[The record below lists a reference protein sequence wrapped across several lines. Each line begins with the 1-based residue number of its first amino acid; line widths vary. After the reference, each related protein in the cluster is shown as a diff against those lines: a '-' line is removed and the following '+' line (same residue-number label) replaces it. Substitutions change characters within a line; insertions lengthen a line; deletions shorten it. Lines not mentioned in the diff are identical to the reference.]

1 MHSLIL
7 INECVFIFLTKNETM
22 EFEKIKIEI
31 NDKELELINELND
44 VKNKISDLDA
54 KNLNNDLMES
64 IKSKSIETI
73 TMALGVSDILENTM
87 HNTNATAFESEMKNY
102 QKWENTPNTERS
114 VKYINQYTTG
124 NEFEQLI
131 NKTKKLSYQSKE
143 HRKQLAGREFDLK
156 KKEIYNNNRGG
167 EFICKYTG
175 KKIYKES
182 QDNSKKVSFEH
193 VISVKEVY
201 NDKVINYT
209 TTQQERKK
217 FTNSDNNIAAVR
229 LDVNQSL
236 NDTTLEDVSKWKN
249 KQSKKNP
256 DKSNSEY
263 YEVDNELMDKTIS
276 DAKEAREE
284 FISDKKKTRN
294 TKEKIKGAGANA
306 LKSGAKA
313 AVGQLLTITISETI
327 NEFKK
332 EDDESS
338 LKEKANNI
346 KNNVLSKASDI
357 LKTFKEF
364 SFNAFIST
372 FVDALLNSLF
382 KIFKNIIKFIK
393 TAFYSLIKAFK
404 VLVSKEYSKEE
415 KLVECRKILGVTV
428 AGLIGLA
435 LEEVIEKALLTYL
448 PFTAPF
454 AGYISPVL
462 AGLIVG
468 IGSVMIMHYW
478 ENNKDNIELT
488 KLNKKENLLLAKSSK
503 ISLLKTQI
511 SDVEATESVKITFS
525 VFQNTLPL
533 ISSFKEN
540 IETSLDKIREVKDEI
555 GKKLDESKGINKGND
570 NLLNLLESL

>member
-1 MHSLIL
+1 
-7 INECVFIFLTKNETM
+7 M
-22 EFEKIKIEI
+22 EFEKIKIEL

-44 VKNKISDLDA
+44 VKNKISDLDS

-64 IKSKSIETI
+64 IKTRSIETI

-156 KKEIYNNNRGG
+156 KKKIYKNNRDG

-236 NDTTLEDVSKWKN
+236 NDTTLEDVPKWKN

-256 DKSNSEY
+256 DKNNSEY

-284 FISDKKKTRN
+284 FIHDKKKTRN

-372 FVDALLNSLF
+372 FIDALLNSLL
-382 KIFKNIIKFIK
+382 KVVKNIMKFIK
-393 TAFYSLIKAFK
+393 TAFYSMIKAFK
-404 VLVSKEYSKEE
+404 VIISKEYSKEE

-454 AGYISPVL
+454 AGYLSPVL

-488 KLNKKENLLLAKSSK
+488 RLKGKETLILEKSSK
-503 ISLLKTQI
+503 ISSIKSHI
-511 SDVEATESVKITFS
+511 SDMETSESIKTTFTI
-525 VFQNTLPL
+525 FQGTLPL
-533 ISSFKEN
+533 ISSFKEKIDTSISN
-540 IETSLDKIREVKDEI
+540 IKETKTQVAS
-555 GKKLDESKGINKGND
+555 KLDAISQRNNENND
-570 NLLNLLESL
+570 LLNLLETI